1 MGAPTLNGLQGI
13 SHIDGVAVVDSDG
26 DYHPDF
32 MDDYPNDNA
41 AAFDTDGD
49 GLPNDWLPGKF
60 SSSVD
65 SSLMVDTDDDGDGA
79 LDWEDDLP
87 LDASET
93 VDTDGDGIGNNTDS
107 DDDGDGV
114 EDVLDAFPLDVA
126 ASVDDDQDGAPDAW
140 NDGATEAQ
148 ITASELS
155 LDAFPGDGSETIDT
169 DGDGTGNNADLDD
182 DNDTYLDTDDD
193 FPLDATEW
201 LDTDGDGIGNNADPN
216 DDNDAIPD
224 ENDAFPLDPTEVA
237 DRDGDG
243 IGNNS
248 DPDLDGDGVD
258 NELDAFPYTP
268 GEWAD
273 SDEDGIGD
281 NADADDDN
289 DSVPDT
295 EDAFPLD
302 ASESADTDGDG
313 VGDNDD
319 IDSALALIT
328 DSNFNACLAELGVD
342 RVSEVTSLSCRS
354 REIGSLQGIGVL
366 SALTELDLTSNSSL
380 NDFTVLAELPS
391 LRSLALEAIPLAGNT
406 SLSALTLES
415 LNVAQANLSSLEGFL
430 PDPAVLRELI
440 LSRNSISDLSAL
452 SEYSKLRR
460 LDIQGN
466 SGVIASFPSTLALL
480 SDLNVIDT
488 GVTAISEVPNY
499 LAESLERIYIRSSDA
514 NEPVDLTGLD
524 FFTRLNYLN
533 ATYSYVD
540 WMSAEGFDSTGL
552 ELHATGSYFSSLH
565 QLGPAF
571 EKTRALIVD
580 RSYLTDLNGIEVM
593 TDLELFAARHAL
605 ISDISAIDKSI
616 EKLYLD
622 DNEITDISSLSELY
636 VDVFSGELSLT
647 GNPIRKIG
655 DTLRDWRTPRLD
667 LSRTDVSCEEIAY
680 VESYLTP
687 QISVIWPE
695 NCISDPDRDYF
706 YGDEDAFPNDSAA
719 SVDTDNDGAP
729 DAWNEGATQEQI
741 GASDL
746 ALDAFPED
754 PAETADSDG
763 DGVGDNGDVYPN
775 DASRTVVPVSEIAI
789 EGTVLNDT
797 TFDVQAASKTFRVEI
812 TTSND
817 DSIDWSRSQIVL
829 ENEVKGGFAYMQ
841 STVDGVFELEFTAES
856 PSGPYVLLWTQL
868 VDKDGGSINV
878 NNPEYFGYCCDR
890 YDYGLPRSVLVI
902 TGVEYERPLLN
913 EVRFLANATS
923 DELEREITVDFDAQ
937 DESGIDWAASRLT
950 LEGPNGYLDVS
961 LGSLTNGNGAG
972 AVTFPADTESGSY
985 TFNRAYIVDGVGN
998 YLELIN
1004 QGRYANIGYDFGI
1017 GRYLYLNPVPGEI
1030 ENLAIGT
1037 QALGTELV
1045 GGQALSITYDVSFES
1060 RDVQQDYAFG
1070 VMTQNAVV
1078 SSVSVGGT
1086 SASSCN
1092 TSTVN
1097 RSSESSCQV
1106 SVPAGSSPTSITV
1119 DLSVGGDGDVGS
1131 VVAAVAGQV
1140 ADFDLTDNKS
1150 VLEFTVTYDQDG
1162 DGVTDDQDA
1171 FPADPA
1177 ASVDSDD
1184 DGAPDSWNVNASE
1197 ADIDASNL
1205 HLDAFPNDAA
1215 ASIDIDNDGAPD
1227 AWNEGATPEQIA
1239 ASDLILDAFP
1249 DDPNE
1254 SVDADQDGVGAN
1266 ADVDDNDPE
1275 SDSDNDGLS
1284 DSAERQYGSDPL
1296 LADSDGDGFSDG
1308 EEVSAGSSPTD
1319 NDDVPVVEEEDEI
1332 GGFPIW
1338 IIEVLKL
1345 RESASAP
1352 Q

>member
-1 MGAPTLNGLQGI
+1 
-13 SHIDGVAVVDSDG
+13 
-26 DYHPDF
+26 
-32 MDDYPNDNA
+32 
-41 AAFDTDGD
+41 
-49 GLPNDWLPGKF
+49 
-60 SSSVD
+60 
-65 SSLMVDTDDDGDGA
+65 
-79 LDWEDDLP
+79 
-87 LDASET
+87 
-93 VDTDGDGIGNNTDS
+93 
-107 DDDGDGV
+107 
-114 EDVLDAFPLDVA
+114 
-126 ASVDDDQDGAPDAW
+126 
-140 NDGATEAQ
+140 
-148 ITASELS
+148 
-155 LDAFPGDGSETIDT
+155 
-169 DGDGTGNNADLDD
+169 
-182 DNDTYLDTDDD
+182 
-193 FPLDATEW
+193 
-201 LDTDGDGIGNNADPN
+201 
-216 DDNDAIPD
+216 
-224 ENDAFPLDPTEVA
+224 
-237 DRDGDG
+237 
-243 IGNNS
+243 
-248 DPDLDGDGVD
+248 
-258 NELDAFPYTP
+258 
-268 GEWAD
+268 
-273 SDEDGIGD
+273 
-281 NADADDDN
+281 
-289 DSVPDT
+289 
-295 EDAFPLD
+295 
-302 ASESADTDGDG
+302 
-313 VGDNDD
+313 
-319 IDSALALIT
+319 
-328 DSNFNACLAELGVD
+328 
-342 RVSEVTSLSCRS
+342 
-354 REIGSLQGIGVL
+354 
-366 SALTELDLTSNSSL
+366 
-380 NDFTVLAELPS
+380 
-391 LRSLALEAIPLAGNT
+391 
-406 SLSALTLES
+406 
-415 LNVAQANLSSLEGFL
+415 
-430 PDPAVLRELI
+430 
-440 LSRNSISDLSAL
+440 
-452 SEYSKLRR
+452 
-460 LDIQGN
+460 
-466 SGVIASFPSTLALL
+466 
-480 SDLNVIDT
+480 
-488 GVTAISEVPNY
+488 
-499 LAESLERIYIRSSDA
+499 
-514 NEPVDLTGLD
+514 
-524 FFTRLNYLN
+524 
-533 ATYSYVD
+533 
-540 WMSAEGFDSTGL
+540 
-552 ELHATGSYFSSLH
+552 
-565 QLGPAF
+565 
-571 EKTRALIVD
+571 
-580 RSYLTDLNGIEVM
+580 
-593 TDLELFAARHAL
+593 
-605 ISDISAIDKSI
+605 
-616 EKLYLD
+616 
-622 DNEITDISSLSELY
+622 
-636 VDVFSGELSLT
+636 
-647 GNPIRKIG
+647 
-655 DTLRDWRTPRLD
+655 
-667 LSRTDVSCEEIAY
+667 